1 MQRPVNVKSRPRLPI
16 PDEDP
21 YSIAG
26 NGRINATD
34 ASDSSGYSGGSGSGG
49 SGGGNNHAGDGTN
62 NNIGVGNNIY
72 TIYIYLQF
80 NFYM

>member
-26 NGRINATD
+26 NLRND
-34 ASDSSGYSGGSGSGG
+34 NSDSSGYSNGG
-49 SGGGNNHAGDGTN
+49 SGGGGSSSNSSGIIIDANNMN
-62 NNIGVGNNIY
+62 NGKSLIY
-72 TIYIYLQF
+72 AL
-80 NFYM
+80 